1 MSTVL
6 AYDELLRIIKDVRQ
20 TNEAVL
26 DDLMCGFG
34 VLLTS
39 IYPYQL
45 HINTRALLIH
55 DKTRLCKIQIDRIR
69 GIFMV
74 IKTFIS

>member
-1 MSTVL
+1 
-6 AYDELLRIIKDVRQ
+6 
-20 TNEAVL
+20 
-26 DDLMCGFG
+26 MCGFG

-55 DKTRLCKIQIDRIR
+55 DKTHLCKIQIDRIR

>member
-34 VLLTS
+34 VL
-39 IYPYQL
+39 
-45 HINTRALLIH
+45 
-55 DKTRLCKIQIDRIR
+55 
-69 GIFMV
+69 
-74 IKTFIS
+74 